1 MYKTIKKTSL
11 LCLILSASSAT
22 ADLKVR
28 VVTMDKIMVSDAS
41 KLAKAK
47 LESMDATLKKEL
59 EALDKDLEK
68 QAKALQA
75 KSKVAGLEA
84 LEKDQE
90 KFNDSKKKRDLA
102 FSSAQEKIQRAVS
115 NEMKKLSSQAQTAA
129 NKLLKKEGLD
139 LILTET
145 GAVIAHSDKADI
157 TDKLIFEM
165 LSGASKKIEKK

>member
-1 MYKTIKKTSL
+1 MYKSIKKTSL
-11 LCLILSASSAT
+11 LCLILSANNAV

-41 KLAKAK
+41 KSAKDK
-47 LESMDATLKKEL
+47 LEKMDATLKKEL

-84 LEKDQE
+84 LEKDQD

-102 FSSAQEKIQRAVS
+102 FSSAQEKIQRAVAS
-115 NEMKKLSSQAQTAA
+115 EMKKLSSQAQEAA
-129 NKLLKKEGLD
+129 TKLLKKEGLD

-157 TDKLIFEM
+157 TDKLISEM
-165 LSGASKKIEKK
+165 QSGQAPKTKKK

>member
-1 MYKTIKKTSL
+1 MYKSIKKTSL
-11 LCLILSASSAT
+11 LCLILSANNAV

-41 KLAKAK
+41 KSAKDK
-47 LESMDATLKKEL
+47 LEKMDATLKKEL

-84 LEKDQE
+84 LEKDQD
-90 KFNDSKKKRDLA
+90 KFNDSKKTRDLA
-102 FSSAQEKIQRAVS
+102 FSSAQEKIQRAVAS
-115 NEMKKLSSQAQTAA
+115 EMKKLSSQAQEAA
-129 NKLLKKEGLD
+129 TKLLKKEGLD

-157 TDKLIFEM
+157 TDKLISEM
-165 LSGASKKIEKK
+165 QSGQAPKTKKK